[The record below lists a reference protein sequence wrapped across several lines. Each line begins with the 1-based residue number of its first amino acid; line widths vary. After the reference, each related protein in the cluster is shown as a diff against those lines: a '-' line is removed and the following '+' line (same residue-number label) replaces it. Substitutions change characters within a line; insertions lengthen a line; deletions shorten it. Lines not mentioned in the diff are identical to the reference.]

1 MLVCYG
7 AALVYSSLVL
17 LFLCGTMSTDST
29 RTVEPLAS
37 QSLSNFV
44 LQLKSDIIIVFIVA
58 LLMLQYSLFSIVTS
72 NHCDPPT
79 SRDQKETISTFVF
92 SSMNT
97 HISSFCCPRGVISML
112 LLLCGD
118 VEQNPG
124 PTHQRSYSYPLSCR
138 ESEHKESAEIKKLKE
153 EFRFLLQQGRDDL
166 KRCLGDKKKLELEPS
181 TAAKKL
187 MDEFDR
193 CCSHIKRL
201 EAEVAEY
208 LSKIKKLKT
217 DLSKTKTRLNA
228 AQATLKAMSKRSEE
242 YKDLIACLE
251 KQVDILTSR
260 NAHENTH
267 PTLTFDARGDEIL
280 LAITSDFNE
289 LVKECIDPQTCLPYQ
304 NKRVKYLKEVSLFLD
319 GYSMWKSKLQDTENV
334 RLGDKLFHVLANQRY
349 LLSKSPQVQICPF
362 CFRSDKI
369 RDSHIWPESF
379 LHSFTTIHHVTE
391 GKSIPYVNISDIEP
405 SKINPG
411 KITVK
416 MLCSKCEGLG
426 EEEKLLRHYCF
437 FNAKPFCTLEFDNK
451 DSWFHRTL
459 AVIMARGILMN
470 CNLLKELHVQPGD
483 SEVLR
488 ALLNLRDF
496 CRDRSNKLPQKLSVF
511 LLPHDFYSG
520 NPNIFSM
527 FERQLRNPEFT
538 SVFDLYS
545 EGLDESRFLC
555 MQFCCIHVTYPLCEG
570 SADYFKQH
578 SHTEYPCGVDDE
590 KLRFP
595 SSDVRKDLFPSA
607 LLSINFSR
615 ALSRARYW
623 INQPSSDYFDCSIA
637 FVKHCEQVSHIQTIR
652 KYTVPEPLNHDVCV
666 LDYDS
671 EVSKEVAQKKKGKH
685 QVYTEACVSEA
696 KRLSILKRLSIFQKI
711 TPTDRKHFLDTLCQ
725 MQKLLS
731 KGPPHMEFLSEVKRT
746 ATTLGETSEGIRL
759 QKAIAKFEKKVELW
773 KTDMLQEQKN
783 LDKLIAQSENKP
795 SPPSPGTKYPSPQEQ
810 PHYSEHTLPVS
821 TETHYVTPS
830 NLKPGT
836 QTELLATAEVVPVA
850 GQTQQDERPLL
861 ATAEVVPIEA
871 GQTQQDERPLL
882 ATAEVVP
889 IEAGQTQQDERP
901 LLATAVVVSVE
912 AGQTQQDERPL
923 VATADMVAV
932 EAGQTQQDERPLV
945 ATAVVV
951 AVEAGQTPKQ
961 PQKYPVQ
968 NEMVL

>member
-7 AALVYSSLVL
+7 SALVYSTLVL
-17 LFLCGTMSTDST
+17 LFLCGKMSNDST

-37 QSLSNFV
+37 QSLSNSF
-44 LQLKSDIIIVFIVA
+44 LQLKTDIIIVFITV

-79 SRDQKETISTFVF
+79 SRDQKKRKETISTFVC

-97 HISSFCCPRGVISML
+97 HINSFCCPRGVISML

-138 ESEHKESAEIKKLKE
+138 ESERKESAELIKKLKE
-153 EFRFLLQQGRDDL
+153 GFRFLLQHLRADL
-166 KRCLGDKKKLELEPS
+166 ERCRGDIKKLETESNATTKMLR
-181 TAAKKL
+181 
-187 MDEFDR
+187 DEFDR

-201 EAEVAEY
+201 EAEVVKH
-208 LSKIKKLKT
+208 LSKIGKLKT
-217 DLSKTKTRLNA
+217 DLSKTKTRLNT
-228 AQATLKAMSKRSEE
+228 AQATLKAMSKKSEE
-242 YKDLIACLE
+242 YKDKIAHLE
-251 KQVDILTSR
+251 KQLDILTSR

-280 LAITSDFNE
+280 LPITSDFNE

-304 NKRVKYLKEVSLFLD
+304 NKHDKYLEKVSLFLNR
-319 GYSMWKSKLQDTENV
+319 YSMWKSKLQDTEHI

-349 LLSKSPQVQICPF
+349 LLSKSPQVKICPF

-369 RDSHIWPESF
+369 SDSHIWPESF
-379 LHSFTTIHHVTE
+379 FHSFTTIHHVTE

-496 CRDRSNKLPQKLSVF
+496 CCDRSNKLPQKLSVF

-520 NPNIFSM
+520 NPDIFSM

-555 MQFCCIHVTYPLCEG
+555 MQFGCIHVTYPLCEV
-570 SADYFKQH
+570 SADYFKKH
-578 SHTEYPCGVDDE
+578 SHTEYPCGIDDK

-637 FVKHCEQVSHIQTIR
+637 FVKHCEHVPHIQTIQ

-696 KRLSILKRLSIFQKI
+696 KRWSILKRLSIFQKI
-711 TPTDRKHFLDTLCQ
+711 TPTDRKHFLDTFHR

-731 KGPPHMEFLSEVKRT
+731 NGPPYKEFLSNVKRT
-746 ATTLGETSEGIRL
+746 ARTLGESLEGTRL
-759 QKAIAKFEKKVELW
+759 QKDISNFEKKVELW
-773 KTDMLQEQKN
+773 KTDMLQEEEY
-783 LDKLIAQSENKP
+783 LDELIAQLVNKLN
-795 SPPSPGTKYPSPQEQ
+795 PPSPGTKYSSPQEQ
-810 PHYSEHTLPVS
+810 PHDSEHTLPVS
-821 TETHYVTPS
+821 TPP

-836 QTELLATAEVVPVA
+836 PTEGTGLVESRGP
-850 GQTQQDERPLL
+850 QQAERPLL
-861 ATAEVVPIEA
+861 ATAEVVP
-871 GQTQQDERPLL
+871 
-882 ATAEVVP
+882 
-889 IEAGQTQQDERP
+889 
-901 LLATAVVVSVE
+901 VE

-923 VATADMVAV
+923 VATAEVVAV
-932 EAGQTQQDERPLV
+932 EAGQTQQAERPLVATAEVVPVKAVQTQQDERPLV
-945 ATAVVV
+945 ATAEVV
-951 AVEAGQTPKQ
+951 AVEVGQTPEQ